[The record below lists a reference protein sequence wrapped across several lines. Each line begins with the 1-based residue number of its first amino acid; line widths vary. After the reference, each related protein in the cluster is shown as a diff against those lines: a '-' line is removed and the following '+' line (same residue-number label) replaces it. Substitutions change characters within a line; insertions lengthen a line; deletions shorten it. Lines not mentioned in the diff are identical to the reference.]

1 MTQNADPKLIQERLE
16 YLRGEIRAERIS
28 YGELAELQD
37 LIHHIDADDGELLS
51 WVQGA
56 ELALDWENVVGS
68 PNGNYL
74 QAEYKGMHCEVFFN
88 NRLGTAPM
96 AWDWSFY
103 DVKSADPEL
112 AVARSDTGFPTQ
124 QSAED
129 DLISYIDGYVP

>member
-1 MTQNADPKLIQERLE
+1 MNQQEIQERLE

-28 YGELAELQD
+28 YGEIAELQG
-37 LIHHIDADDGELLS
+37 LIHHIGADDVELLS
-51 WVQGA
+51 WVQSA
-56 ELALDWENVVGS
+56 EAALDWQPIYSLGKPSET
-68 PNGNYL
+68 YFD
-74 QAEYKGMHCEVFFN
+74 AEYKGMHCELFFN
-88 NRLGTAPM
+88 NRLGSAPM

-103 DVKSADPEL
+103 DAKSADPEL